1 MSNRKDEHVALAM
14 AQHTSIGDNEFDLVR
29 FVHQALP
36 RTRVANSDL
45 RVQILGAQWQCPFY
59 LNGMTG
65 GSAKTG
71 EINRQ
76 LAIAAQETGI
86 AIAAGS
92 LSAYLKDASTA
103 ASYQVLRE
111 ENLQGFVMANVNAN
125 ANVDGA
131 RAAVD
136 LLQANALQIHI
147 NTVQETVMP
156 EGDRA
161 FDHWADHIAQI
172 VQGVGVPVI
181 VKEVGFGMSAQT
193 LKQLAQLGVQWAD
206 VSGQGGTDF
215 ARIEN
220 ARRLAHDFDYLLGW
234 GQSAPASL
242 AEAYNLKDKP
252 ALLASGGVRNPLD
265 VLRALAL
272 GANAVGVSGHFLH
285 VLVMQGLDALIA
297 EIRRWQNQLRQLMAL
312 VGATTVADLRQ
323 CDVILSGRLR
333 EYCELRGVDVAAFAQ
348 RSQACAISDNEGGE

>member
-1 MSNRKDEHVALAM
+1 MTNRKDEHVALAM
-14 AQHTSIGDNEFDLVR
+14 AQHQTLGGNEFDLVR
-29 FVHQALP
+29 FVHQSLP
-36 RTRVANSDL
+36 QTTVANSDL
-45 RVQILGAQWQCPFY
+45 RVQVLGGQWDCPFY

-103 ASYQVLRE
+103 GSFQVLRE
-111 ENLQGFVMANVNAN
+111 ENLHGFVMANVNAN
-125 ANVDGA
+125 ASVEGA

-136 LLQANALQIHI
+136 LLKANALQIHI
-147 NTVQETVMP
+147 NVAQETVMP

-161 FDHWADHIAQI
+161 FAHWAERIEQI
-172 VQGVGVPVI
+172 VAHVGVPVV
-181 VKEVGFGMSAQT
+181 VKEVGFGMSAQS
-193 LKQLAQLGVQWAD
+193 LRQLHQLGVQWAD

-220 ARRLAHDFDYLLGW
+220 ARRLSHDFDYLLGW

-242 AEAYNLKDKP
+242 AEAWALQDKP

-272 GANAVGVSGHFLH
+272 GAEAVGVSGHFLH
-285 VLVMQGLDALIA
+285 VLMMQGLDALIA

-312 VGATTVADLRQ
+312 VGAHTVADLRQ
-323 CDVILSGRLR
+323 CDLILSGSLR
-333 EYCELRGVDVAAFAQ
+333 EYCELRGVNVAAFAQ
-348 RSQACAISDNEGGE
+348 RSLAAQASAIGDN